1 MDQLIVFTSVQGK
14 VFVLLFQLCLLFG
27 MRMNVAIKIYFVGLC
42 YEIADKWKELQNKL
56 GIFSQ
61 NKLGIFFIAQQ
72 FEIKL

>member
-42 YEIADKWKELQNKL
+42 YEIADK
-56 GIFSQ
+56 
-61 NKLGIFFIAQQ
+61 
-72 FEIKL
+72 